1 MAKYRCKIC
10 GYIYDEDKEIN
21 KFSEIDN
28 FSCPMC
34 GVPKDLFEEIEEVKE
49 IDNTPTNAVKISSNN
64 VSIERNVEKC
74 INCGICKQTCKIRE
88 GLNFGD
94 DVELCLNCG
103 QCIQTCPTSALMP
116 KSDKNKLYEQLNSD
130 KICIAYTSPSVRV
143 SIGEV
148 FQKETGSFEQK
159 KLVGLLKKIGFDYVF
174 DTTTGADLT
183 VMEESSELIDR
194 IKNNKKLPMFTSCCP
209 AWVKYLEDAHPELLE
224 NLSTC
229 KSPIGMQGM
238 IVKEY
243 FAKKMNI
250 DKDKLFTVAI
260 TPCTA
265 KKFEIK
271 RPEIKGTDLVITV
284 LELSDIVKDKNLKYD
299 DIEEADF
306 DSILGEGTGS
316 GMIFG
321 NTGGVMLAAL
331 RTAYYMLTDNNL
343 DESKLQ
349 IKELSENL
357 KEITVDING
366 VQLNT
371 LIIHQLSKVNEILD
385 DIKNGKSKYHF
396 IEVMNCVGGCI
407 GGGGQPKLDMNNE
420 LSLKQKRI
428 DSLNNKDKN
437 SSIRYSHDSAIIKN
451 LYNEFLEYP
460 LSNISEELLHT
471 TYIDRKK

>member
-10 GYIYDEDKEIN
+10 GYIYDENKESVKFSDKED
-21 KFSEIDN
+21 FT
-28 FSCPMC
+28 CPMC
-34 GVPKDLFEEIEEVKE
+34 GVPKHLFEEVEDIEE
-49 IDNTPTNAVKISSNN
+49 IDETPTNAVKISNNN
-64 VSIERNVEKC
+64 VAIQRDIEKC

-88 GLNFGD
+88 GLDFGSD
-94 DVELCLNCG
+94 ADLCLNCG
-103 QCIQTCPTSALMP
+103 QCVQTCPTLALMP

-148 FQKETGSFEQK
+148 FHKETGSFEQK
-159 KLVGLLKKIGFDYVF
+159 KLVGLLKKLGFNYVF

-183 VMEESSELIDR
+183 VMEEASELIDR

-209 AWVKYLEDAHPELLE
+209 AWVKYLEDYHSDLLE

-250 DKDKLFTVAI
+250 DKDKIFTVAI

-284 LELSDIVKDKNLKYD
+284 LELADIVKEKNLKYD
-299 DIEEADF
+299 DIVEADF
-306 DSILGEGTGS
+306 DPILGEGTGS

-331 RTAYYMLTDNNL
+331 RTAYYLLTGNNL
-343 DESKLQ
+343 DESKLTT
-349 IKELSENL
+349 KELSENL

-366 VQLNT
+366 LQLNT
-371 LIIHQLSKVNEILD
+371 LIVHQLSKVNEILD

-407 GGGGQPKLDMNNE
+407 GGGGQPKLNMDNE

-428 DSLNNKDKN
+428 DSLNNKDEN
-437 SSIRYSHDSAIIKN
+437 SSVRYSHDSIIIKN
-451 LYNEFLEYP
+451 LYDEFLGHP
-460 LSNISEELLHT
+460 LSGISEELLHT
-471 TYIDRKK
+471 TYTDRKK